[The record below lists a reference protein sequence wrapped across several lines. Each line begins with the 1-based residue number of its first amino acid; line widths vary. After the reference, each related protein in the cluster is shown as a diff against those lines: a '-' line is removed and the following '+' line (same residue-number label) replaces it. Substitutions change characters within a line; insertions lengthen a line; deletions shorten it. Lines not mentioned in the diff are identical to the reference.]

1 MNSMRTL
8 TQVWVFLVALT
19 FLFLFI
25 SFELLGRAG
34 LFFSFLISVLF
45 FYAALRHNLSLFK
58 GILSPQLHSGN
69 DPTGFLREIENQK
82 LKFGFRKID
91 VHTSEQQTPPL
102 VWRNSADHGHVLV
115 NKQLLNHLSK
125 EEIRLLAVFLLA
137 HLENRSFVTVHI
149 LSTIKVPLYFF
160 SFFTKLFAAFIHK
173 IFKTANDCFAADLKF
188 MAMAESSKFEAGYFL
203 NRMHRLSLN
212 HIRKPNSYC
221 FFSTLSLSDHS
232 FINEFGIPDLN
243 TRLKKIMGFA
253 L

>member
-1 MNSMRTL
+1 MLMRTL
-8 TQVWVFLVALT
+8 TQVWVFLISLT

-45 FYAALRHNLSLFK
+45 FYAALRHNLSLFR
-58 GILSPQLHSGN
+58 GILSPDLHSGN

-82 LKFGFRKID
+82 LKFGFKKID
-91 VHTSEQQTPPL
+91 VHTSEQPTPPL
-102 VWRNSADHGHVLV
+102 VWKNSADHGHI
-115 NKQLLNHLSK
+115 LLNKHLLDQLNK
-125 EEIRLLAVFLLA
+125 DEVRLLAVFLLS

-160 SFFTKLFAAFIHK
+160 SVFTKLFAASTHK
-173 IFKTANDCFAADLKF
+173 IFKTSNDCLAADLKF
-188 MAMAESSKFEAGYFL
+188 ITMAESSKFEAGYFL
-203 NRMHRLSLN
+203 NRLHRLSLN
-212 HIRKPNSYC
+212 HIRRPNSYC
-221 FFSTLSLSDHS
+221 FFSTLSISDNS
-232 FINEFGIPDLN
+232 LINEFGIPDLN

>member
-1 MNSMRTL
+1 MRTL
-8 TQVWVFLVALT
+8 TQVWVFLVSLT

-45 FYAALRHNLSLFK
+45 FYAALRHNLSLFR
-58 GILSPQLHSGN
+58 GILSPELHSGN

-82 LKFGFRKID
+82 LKFGFKRID
-91 VHTSEQQTPPL
+91 VHTSEQPTPPL
-102 VWRNSADHGHVLV
+102 VWKNSTDHGHVLL
-115 NKQLLNHLSK
+115 NKHLLDQLNPN
-125 EEIRLLAVFLLA
+125 EVRLLAVFLLS

-160 SFFTKLFAAFIHK
+160 SFFTKLFAASTHK
-173 IFKTANDCFAADLKF
+173 IFKTSNDCLAADLKF
-188 MAMAESSKFEAGYFL
+188 ITMAESSKFEAGYFL
-203 NRMHRLSLN
+203 NRLHRMSLN

-221 FFSTLSLSDHS
+221 FFSTLSISDHS
-232 FINEFGIPDLN
+232 LINEFGIPDLT